1 MKRIIKK
8 STTITEMIVDDSGET
23 FIIDRKYSVENNSE
37 LIKDKITAKMELG
50 NWRKLDQIYRQEI
63 AKEAEEFKKKNPF
76 PQIKSEE
83 GEIPKTNNQK
93 E

>member
-8 STTITEMIVDDSGET
+8 STTITEMIVNDNGET

-50 NWRKLDQIYRQEI
+50 N
-63 AKEAEEFKKKNPF
+63 
-76 PQIKSEE
+76 
-83 GEIPKTNNQK
+83 
-93 E
+93 